1 MAPVRSR
8 LLVALAALICV
19 ALTVPALAPARAAK
33 VSAKRAPA
41 KKAGATT
48 CANENLVP
56 TAKNLPQ
63 IKAAILCLNNR
74 DRAAKGL
81 PALKEN
87 SKLAKA
93 AVAHSSDMVQN
104 RYFAHV
110 ALDGFYSW
118 DRAKRAGYMRPGQGW
133 TVGEN
138 IAWGTDAKATP
149 AEIHEMWMN
158 SAPHRANIFRRSFKE
173 IGIGV
178 VIGNPQVS
186 PANVGA
192 TFTADFGV
200 RR

>member
-8 LLVALAALICV
+8 LLVAVAALICL
-19 ALTVPALAPARAAK
+19 ALTVPALAPAKAAR

-56 TAKNLPQ
+56 AANNLPL
-63 IKAAILCLNNR
+63 IKAAIMCLNNR
-74 DRAAKGL
+74 DRAARGL

-87 SKLAKA
+87 SKLTKA
-93 AVAHSSDMVQN
+93 AVAHSKDMVQN
-104 RYFAHV
+104 RYFAHD
-110 ALDGFYSW
+110 APDGSHSW

-138 IAWGTDAKATP
+138 IAWGTDVKATP
-149 AEIHEMWMN
+149 AEIHEMWMS
-158 SAPHRANIFRRSFKE
+158 SAAHRANILRRSFRE
-173 IGIGV
+173 IGIGI

-186 PANVGA
+186 PADAGA

>member
-33 VSAKRAPA
+33 VNAKRAPA

-87 SKLAKA
+87 AKLAKA
-93 AVAHSSDMVQN
+93 AIAHSSDMVEN
-104 RYFAHV
+104 RYFAHD
-110 ALDGFYSW
+110 APDGSHSW

-133 TVGEN
+133 MVGEN
-138 IAWGTDAKATP
+138 IAWGTDVNATP
-149 AEIHEMWMN
+149 AEIHQMWMN
-158 SAPHRANIFRRSFKE
+158 SAPHRANILRRSFKE

-186 PANVGA
+186 PADAGA

>member
-1 MAPVRSR
+1 MAPIRSR

-19 ALTVPALAPARAAK
+19 ALTAPALAPAKAAR

-41 KKAGATT
+41 KQAGATT

-56 TAKNLPQ
+56 TANNLAQ
-63 IKAAILCLNNR
+63 VKAAILCLTNR
-74 DRAAKGL
+74 DRATKGL
-81 PALKEN
+81 TALKEN
-87 SKLAKA
+87 AKLAKA
-93 AVAHSSDMVQN
+93 AMAHSTDMVQH
-104 RYFAHV
+104 RYFAHD
-110 ALDGFYSW
+110 APDGSHSW
-118 DRAKRAGYMRPGQGW
+118 DRAKRAGYMRPGEGW

-138 IAWGTDAKATP
+138 IAWGTDVRATP
-149 AEIHEMWMN
+149 AQIHEMWMN
-158 SAPHRANIFRRSFKE
+158 SAPHRANILRRSFKE

-186 PANVGA
+186 PTDVGA